1 MSACKSYL
9 LLSHVCSHC
18 RLPYL
23 EEYYETL
30 TPEMRSLDWRQEA
43 TTINMD
49 VVLVLVQCV
58 HMVLVSYGLYLHFLA
73 FFICSLYWNYLLL
86 LCMMALFGL
95 QWLWE
100 VLLCIVFWSW
110 TPPQHATWFRLIWT
124 GRGNASGAC
133 VVLTWLSLATDSACD
148 RNRIF
153 GGYTE
158 SNGENATVSGF

>member
-1 MSACKSYL
+1 M
-9 LLSHVCSHC
+9 LSHVCSHC

-43 TTINMD
+43 TTINIWM
-49 VVLVLVQCV
+49 LFWFLFNAYIWYSY
-58 HMVLVSYGLYLHFLA
+58 HMVYTCIFWLSMA
-73 FFICSLYWNYLLL
+73 FFICSLYCYYLLL

-95 QWLWE
+95 LWLWE

-133 VVLTWLSLATDSACD
+133 VVLTWLSLATDWACD